1 MAITL
6 ELPPEVEETFRQAL
20 GPNVERAALEA
31 LIVEGYRTA
40 KLSTGDIADIL
51 GFETRLEAEQW
62 LASRGMHLNYSL
74 EDLED
79 DRATLERVLGPVTH

>member
-6 ELPPEVEETFRQAL
+6 ELPPGVEETFRNAL
-20 GPNVERAALEA
+20 GPNVERAAFDA
-31 LIVEGYRTA
+31 LIIEGYRTT

-62 LASRGMHLNYSL
+62 LTSRGMRLNYSL

-79 DRATLERVLGPVTH
+79 DRATLERVLGPVKH